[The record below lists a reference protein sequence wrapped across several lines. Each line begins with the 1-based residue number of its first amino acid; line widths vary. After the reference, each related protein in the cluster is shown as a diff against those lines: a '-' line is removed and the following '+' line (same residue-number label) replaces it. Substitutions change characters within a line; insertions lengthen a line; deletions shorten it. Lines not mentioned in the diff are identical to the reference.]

1 MLMYTQP
8 ASAITP
14 ALIIYLIDASNSMND
29 AEGTQRRIEMVQTAL
44 QAAFKDMVRRSMR
57 DGIIQRRYKIALL
70 AYNDRITDVLGGIR
84 DLPDALQEGLP
95 TIETGGIT
103 DMAAGFTVV
112 EELLTA
118 HLAEY
123 EECPAPLICH
133 LTDGLFTTKDPSPI
147 VKRIAAMQ
155 VRDGAVLVENIY
167 MAQDM
172 LRVMP
177 KHWQEWKGVQRPQ
190 DLNDDYARFLFH
202 LSSPIPESYR
212 QNLNSYNYQL
222 QAGAVLFF
230 PGAHSEL
237 MRLAFAISTATQ
249 MK

>member
-1 MLMYTQP
+1 MYTQP

-29 AEGTQRRIEMVQTAL
+29 PSAEGTRIHMVQAAL
-44 QAAFKDMVRRSMR
+44 IAALKDMARRSMR
-57 DGIIQRRYKIALL
+57 DGVMQRRYKIALL
-70 AYNDRITDVLGGIR
+70 AYNDRVMDVLGGIH
-84 DLPDALQEGLP
+84 DLPDALAMGIP
-95 TIETGGIT
+95 TIATGGIT
-103 DMAAGFTVV
+103 DMAAGFTAV
-112 EELLTA
+112 EELLSG

-123 EECPAPLICH
+123 EDCPAPLICH
-133 LTDGLFTTKDPSPI
+133 LTDGLFTTKDPTPI
-147 VKRIAAMQ
+147 VKRIAAMR
-155 VRDGAVLVENIY
+155 VRDGAVLIENIY

-172 LRVMP
+172 LRVTP
-177 KHWQEWKGVQRPQ
+177 KNWQAWGGVTRAG
-190 DLNDDYARFLFH
+190 DLVDEYARFLFR

-212 QNLNSYNYQL
+212 ENLNNYDYQL
-222 QAGAVLFF
+222 QPGAVLFF